1 MVTAV
6 GSFHTEQ
13 NPAYRPAPALF
24 FLDGFD
30 RQMIECRTFTCAVAT
45 VQPMKMRISL

>member
-13 NPAYRPAPALF
+13 NPAYRPTPVLF
-24 FLDGFD
+24 FVDGFD
-30 RQMIECRTFTCAVAT
+30 RQTVERRISACAVAT
-45 VQPMKMRISL
+45 MQPRISS